1 MGLFKR
7 RRTHVAATM
16 LALSVVMTAVFSS
29 GATAEADAFQLTWMR
44 TDKPVADGQVGRTW
58 MWGPMETAV
67 EVTERYLEA
76 PNGERQVMYFD
87 KSRMEVTNPGG
98 DPNSIWYVTNGLL
111 VQEMVTGEMQMGNN
125 SFDHVGA
132 AHVNVAGDA
141 DDPNGPTYAALAA
154 VLSVPLGFPEE
165 VITSRIDRNGTVTD
179 DPGLASYGVT
189 AQEYVIE
196 TNHRVASPFWEF
208 MNSQGTVFENGQS
221 VSAPL
226 FENPYYATGYP
237 ITEAYW
243 ANVKVGGEYRDV
255 LLQCFQRRCLTYTPG
270 NDPGWQ
276 VEAGNV
282 GQHYHQWRYGDGG
295 RPLPGDPVAG
305 AALFTSCNVCHAIDG
320 SNGLGP
326 ALNGLLGSTVL
337 LSSGETLIADEA
349 YILESIV
356 DPGAKRSAGY
366 AISMPP
372 FQFTE
377 QQLDDLVAYIMS
389 LE

>member
-1 MGLFKR
+1 MPVGLFKR

-16 LALSVVMTAVFSS
+16 LALSVAMTAVFSG
-29 GATAEADAFQLTWMR
+29 GATAEADAFQRTWMR

-87 KSRMEVTNPGG
+87 KSRMEVTSPGG

-132 AHVNVAGDA
+132 AQVNVAGDS
-141 DDPNGPTYAALAA
+141 DDPNGPTYAALAN
-154 VLSVPLGFPEE
+154 VLYVPLGFPED
-165 VITSRIDRNGTVTD
+165 VIISRIDRNGVVTD
-179 DPGLASYGVT
+179 DPELTSYGVT
-189 AQEYVIE
+189 AQEYVID
-196 TNHRVASPFWEF
+196 TNHRVASPFWGF
-208 MNSQGTVFENGQS
+208 MNSQGTVFENGQ
-221 VSAPL
+221 VVNAPL

-282 GQHYHQWRYGDGG
+282 GQHYHQWRYGGDSAG
-295 RPLPGDPVAG
+295 GDPVSG
-305 AALFTSCNVCHAIDG
+305 EALFTKCQACHAIDG
-320 SNGLGP
+320 SSGLGP
-326 ALNGLLGSTVL
+326 PLNGLYGSTVL
-337 LSSGETLIADEA
+337 LASGETLIADQA
-349 YILESIV
+349 YIHESIV

-366 AISMPP
+366 SVTMPTIP
-372 FQFTE
+372 LTE
-377 QQLDDLVAYIMS
+377 QQVDDLVAYIIT